1 MVNGQATFSA
11 AGGNVLN
18 IREGMHGHLEIEF
31 VKDFQVA
38 SAGSTAIN
46 DAARVRFIDVA
57 TGEAGSWANVNMLF
71 SDEGG
76 FLDLAGSG
84 VQGRQSW
91 GAGTEDNIGTTQN
104 VFTGGAGLMF
114 GTADSMKAGDKAL
127 LSVDGQIGSTATNFQ
142 GTLSVG
148 GGAVKIDERF
158 RNDVDDDSI
167 VDYRGSFLVFTGEN
181 GLQNINLTDGSKQ
194 VTYNVAQLDS
204 ATGSVTIGNIQLDMN
219 ANQNG
224 TQVDEV
230 VNAEIRGTDGLA
242 SSYTKLKDINS
253 FMTPDGT
260 NVFDTAQTVTLYGN
274 GQSVDVYLEGN
285 DSLARLEEK
294 LTKAVTDGLGI
305 SMGDVSTD
313 NRVVDF
319 VGKGSATDNTDAAVE
334 GTMLIRSL
342 FNGSQG
348 DISIVAE
355 QQVIDALNF
364 TEIQASEE
372 NIYNVRVTDAHT
384 GRPVG
389 SDIVGDGVLKGV
401 IQGVDVQLKG
411 NIGITADF
419 DEARQR
425 FNFEAES
432 DPTSMNLHLVDSGI
446 SFQIGANAG
455 QTIDANIAQMDT
467 KSMGLTNTLVVSQ
480 DLAQQAITDIDK
492 AINMV
497 STERAKM
504 GAISNRLDHTIN
516 SLSVS
521 FENLQAAESR
531 IRDVNVAKEMSQFT
545 LNQMLTQSAQSMLG
559 QANALPQGV
568 MQLLF

>member
-1 MVNGQATFSA
+1 LVNGQATFSA

>member
-1 MVNGQATFSA
+1 LVNGQATFSA

-38 SAGSTAIN
+38 SAGSSSVEG
-46 DAARVRFIDVA
+46 AARVRFIDVA
-57 TGEAGSWANVNMLF
+57 TGEAGAWADVDMLF

-91 GAGTEDNIGTTQN
+91 GAGTEDDIGTTQN

-127 LSVDGQIGSTATNFQ
+127 LSVDGQIDTEFQ
-142 GTLSVG
+142 STLSVG

-260 NVFDTAQTVTLYGN
+260 NVFDTAQKLTLYGN

-285 DSLARLEEK
+285 DTIGRMEEK
-294 LTKAVTDGLGI
+294 LTKAITDGLGI

-342 FNGSQG
+342 FNGANG
-348 DISIVAE
+348 DISLVAE
-355 QQVIDALNF
+355 QPLVDALNL
-364 TEIQASEE
+364 TQIQESEE
-372 NIYNVRVTDAHT
+372 NIYHVAVTDAHT

-401 IQGVDVQLKG
+401 IQGVDVALKG
-411 NIGITADF
+411 NLNIEATFNNDKQAFEFSSAD
-419 DEARQR
+419 
-425 FNFEAES
+425 
-432 DPTSMNLHLVDSGI
+432 DPTSMFLHLVDNSM

-455 QTIDANIAQMDT
+455 QNINANIAQMDT
-467 KSMGLTNTLVVSQ
+467 KSLGLTNTLLISQ
-480 DLAQQAITDIDK
+480 ELAQEAITDIDK
-492 AINMV
+492 ALNMV

-531 IRDVNVAKEMSQFT
+531 IRDVDVAKEMSQFT
-545 LNQMLTQSAQSMLG
+545 LNQMLTQAAQSMLG

-568 MQLLF
+568 MQLLM